1 MFHVLNTYRIA
12 FSRQNFDPKDCPSRQ
27 RPTKFMRVVR
37 CCYSLIWFVKYQSR
51 PRSRTNIM
59 AGDWW
64 SLKI

>member
-37 CCYSLIWFVKYQSR
+37 CCYQSR